1 MGRGNYYIVSF
12 LDSFDFPL
20 REATRKE
27 VWWEA
32 EKRKEEGYDVSVYV
46 VGAIGQPQ
54 VVDNIG
60 IKLYFIGNRQ
70 ITSLKA
76 DVIHCLTGSISIW
89 LPLFK
94 KIKASRKILTLTDG
108 WMLSSSRIWLR
119 RIIAKRLF
127 SYFDTVS
134 VYSEYQ
140 KRILNDK
147 RVTITK
153 PHLPHLS
160 IPNVK
165 KSKTPTVLYMGHISK
180 SKGFDIIVPAMRN
193 VLSENSQVQFV
204 VANNMIQG
212 DGVYLQMVKALA
224 ADYPEQVVIKGVV
237 NPLEE
242 LKKAWVYIYPFNT
255 PMGTMAFPLSLYE
268 AQQCGTPFVACDVS
282 ANAEFFDKKY
292 LIETGNERQLCLKI
306 KEFINERE
314 NQGNI

>member
-1 MGRGNYYIVSF
+1 MKEYLIVSF
-12 LDSFDFPL
+12 LDTFDFPL

-32 EKRKEEGYDVSVYV
+32 EKRKEEGYDVSVNV
-46 VGAIGQPQ
+46 VGALGQPSIAEI
-54 VVDNIG
+54 NG

-70 ITSLKA
+70 IASLKA
-76 DVIHCLTGSISIW
+76 DVIHCLTGSVSIW

-94 KIKASRKILTLTDG
+94 MSKASRKILTLTDG
-108 WMLSSSRIWLR
+108 WMLSNSRIWLR

-153 PHLPHLS
+153 PHLPLLL
-160 IPNVK
+160 IPNVR

-212 DGVYLQMVKALA
+212 DEVYLQMVKALA

>member
-1 MGRGNYYIVSF
+1 MKNYQIVSF

-32 EKRKEEGYDVSVYV
+32 EERREEGYDVTIVV
-46 VGAIGQPQ
+46 VGATRQPA
-54 VVDNIG
+54 VVEKDG
-60 IKLYFIGNRQ
+60 IKLTFIGNKQ
-70 ITSLKA
+70 IVSLKA
-76 DVIHCLTGSISIW
+76 DVIHCLTGSVSIW

-94 KIKASRKILTLTDG
+94 KVKAPCKILTLTDG
-108 WMLSSSRIWLR
+108 WMLSNSRIWLR
-119 RIIAKRLF
+119 KIVAKRLF
-127 SYFDTVS
+127 RYFDIVS
-134 VYSEYQ
+134 VYSEFQ
-140 KRILNDK
+140 KRILNDN
-147 RVTITK
+147 RVTVIE

-160 IPNVK
+160 IPSVK
-165 KSKTPTVLYMGHISK
+165 RTKSPTVLYMGHISK

-193 VLSENSQVQFV
+193 ILSENAQIQFV

-212 DGVYLQMVKALA
+212 DAEYLQMVKTLSVH
-224 ADYPEQVVIKGVV
+224 YPNQVVIKGVV
-237 NPLEE
+237 DPLEE

-292 LIETGNERQLCLKI
+292 LIETGNERQLYIKI
-306 KEFINERE
+306 KEFIHERE
-314 NQGNI
+314 NKGNI